1 MSTYKKL
8 YYEANRSILM
18 ERMRKYYHDNKIQLS
33 LYKKKT
39 YKENR
44 QNKINHVKNYYK
56 ENKDKVINYKFHHYY
71 KINYDLSDEIIDIL
85 YAIKENNNI
94 KRLKNIYYY
103 ITLAEMYNI
112 VID

>member
-1 MSTYKKL
+1 MTTYNKL
-8 YYEANRSILM
+8 YYESNRLKLM
-18 ERMRKYYHDNKIQLS
+18 DRMRKYYHNNKVELS

-56 ENKDKVINYKFHHYY
+56 ENKDKVLDYKFHYYY
-71 KINYDLSDEIIDIL
+71 KNNYDLSDDIIDIL
-85 YAIKENNNI
+85 YAIKENNKI
-94 KRLKNIYYY
+94 KKFKNTIYY